1 MSEQNPLY
9 QDIILDYYEFP
20 RNRGRVDGAD
30 ATCRG
35 HNPSCGDDLTVSV
48 KVVDGTIGS
57 VMWDGHA
64 CAISEASA
72 SMMTEAVLDTPT
84 ESARAWVR
92 TVRAA
97 ITGRGESDPAID
109 LGDADALRVVNNRPA
124 RVKCA
129 LLAWETLDEALT
141 LAAAIESRA
150 HTADGD
156 A

>member
-1 MSEQNPLY
+1 MPRDDSVIWPDDE
-9 QDIILDYYEFP
+9 LDALRRDFGSIYE
-20 RNRGRVDGAD
+20 GRTCLVTGAD
-30 ATCRG
+30 AAANAAG
-35 HNPSCGDDLTVSV
+35 PASDKPSNEELESRERWWLWLLL
-48 KVVDGTIGS
+48 GS
-57 VMWDGHA
+57 LLLFV
-64 CAISEASA
+64 
-72 SMMTEAVLDTPT
+72 TEAVLDAPT
-84 ESARAWVR
+84 ETAHAWVR

-97 ITGRGESDPAID
+97 ITGRGEADPTIE

-141 LAAAIESRA
+141 LAAAIESRT

>member
-20 RNRGRVDGAD
+20 RNRGRIEGAD

-48 KVVDGTIGS
+48 KVTDGVIGS

-72 SMMTEAVLDTPT
+72 SMMTEAVLDAPT
-84 ESARAWVR
+84 ETAHAWVR

-97 ITGRGESDPAID
+97 ITGRGEADPTIE

-141 LAAAIESRA
+141 LAAAIESRT

>member
-1 MSEQNPLY
+1 
-9 QDIILDYYEFP
+9 
-20 RNRGRVDGAD
+20 
-30 ATCRG
+30 
-35 HNPSCGDDLTVSV
+35 
-48 KVVDGTIGS
+48 
-57 VMWDGHA
+57 
-64 CAISEASA
+64 
-72 SMMTEAVLDTPT
+72 MMTEAVLDSPT
-84 ESARAWVR
+84 QTAHAWVR

-97 ITGRGESDPAID
+97 VTGRGEADPAIE